1 MIRQITE
8 TGLFGGK
15 GVRLLK
21 NRVIRQLNLGRI
33 GQNVFEPN
41 FRIPC
46 SDPLEKQHGRDLDS
60 LRSPPQHIIR
70 IALLMPGDS
79 APDRHISLRN
89 MVVIDPQDVNGRE
102 R

>member
-1 MIRQITE
+1 MIC
-8 TGLFGGK
+8 
-15 GVRLLK
+15 
-21 NRVIRQLNLGRI
+21 QLNLGRI
-33 GQNVFEPN
+33 GQNILERNLRVP
-41 FRIPC
+41 R

-70 IALLMPGDS
+70 VALLMPGDS

-89 MVVIDPQDVNGRE
+89 MVVIDTQDVNGRE